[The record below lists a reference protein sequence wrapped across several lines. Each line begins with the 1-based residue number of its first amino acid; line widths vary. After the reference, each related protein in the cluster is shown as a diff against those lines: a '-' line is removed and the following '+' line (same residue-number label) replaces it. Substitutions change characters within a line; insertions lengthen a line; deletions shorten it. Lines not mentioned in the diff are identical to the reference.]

1 MKPFEDE
8 LRSLL
13 KPEDPDE
20 GFARRVLERVM
31 TGKASEQ
38 TPIPPALSRLRCLP
52 IWAATA
58 AMVCAL
64 LGSGAYVGY
73 RAGRIRKGEMAK
85 AEAIQALRIAS
96 DKMNAAFQRAIFNG
110 PLREMP
116 RN

>member
-13 KPEDPDE
+13 KPEDPAE

-31 TGKASEQ
+31 TRKASEQ
-38 TPIPPALSRLRCLP
+38 TPIPLALLGPRCLP
-52 IWAATA
+52 TWAVTG

-73 RAGRIRKGEMAK
+73 RVGRIRRGEMAK
-85 AEAIQALRIAS
+85 AEAVQALRIAS
-96 DKMNAAFQRAIFNG
+96 DKMNAVFQRAIFNG
-110 PLREMP
+110 PLQERP